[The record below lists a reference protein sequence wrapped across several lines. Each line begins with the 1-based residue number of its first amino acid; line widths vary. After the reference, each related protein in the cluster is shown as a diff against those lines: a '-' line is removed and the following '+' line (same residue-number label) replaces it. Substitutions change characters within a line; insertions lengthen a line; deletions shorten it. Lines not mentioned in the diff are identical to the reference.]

1 MKNIISSLIL
11 FLSIVSINS
20 LNAQTIASGN
30 IYSSN
35 GEIVAVYT
43 LHHPSCFNT
52 ATGTVS
58 FQLMDASYNVEW
70 VDGSNGT
77 TFKQLYAGD
86 YQFKILLGNSDITY
100 KISLHQPD
108 ELTATITQIKEGN
121 LCTLDLEVQ
130 GGVAPYTYSWNNG
143 IESQDLNNVGAGFY
157 TVLIKDKNHCTLSLN
172 SKVNKRIK
180 PTLDIKN

>member
-1 MKNIISSLIL
+1 M
-11 FLSIVSINS
+11 
-20 LNAQTIASGN
+20 
-30 IYSSN
+30 
-35 GEIVAVYT
+35 
-43 LHHPSCFNT
+43 
-52 ATGTVS
+52 
-58 FQLMDASYNVEW
+58 
-70 VDGSNGT
+70 
-77 TFKQLYAGD
+77 
-86 YQFKILLGNSDITY
+86 
-100 KISLHQPD
+100 HQPD

-157 TVLIKDKNHCTLSLN
+157 TVLIKDKNDCTLSLN